1 MAAQERDV
9 EQWLRAV
16 GLPTFVRDGARGDRL
31 VSRVVPFMVF
41 ALCLGVFVQ
50 VVADVDIDVELDSVL
65 IIVLLVGSVM
75 LAAVGFVVVPIV
87 LGIITARV
95 LRARPRAALS
105 TGIVVLV
112 CYLVVLPGV
121 TALTASLGEAAWHA
135 GVHLLIVA
143 IAGLLTWLGVGSLL
157 AWAAHAALQQLTA
170 IGALVT
176 RALPILMLVVVF
188 AFFSKPLWDVTS
200 TMSPARLVA
209 VALFFLVLG
218 LLFVIPVSR
227 LEMKELDEGIEP
239 EERLRLVRSSG
250 LPELDGYASVPG
262 PPLARRERINLQAV
276 LVLALVLQTL
286 VFAGIVCVFLLV
298 LGSFAFSPEVLQEW
312 VGARLTMVELF
323 GAEVPFTWA
332 LVKTSI
338 FLSCVS
344 SLNFLVSVTTNA
356 AYRTAFFH
364 PLIHDARAGLAVRA
378 AYLRRHERAASGA
391 AASR

>member
-1 MAAQERDV
+1 MAARELDV
-9 EQWLRAV
+9 ERWLRAV
-16 GLPTFVRDGARGDRL
+16 GLPSFVRDGARGDRL

-41 ALCLGVFVQ
+41 ALVAGVFLQLGVD
-50 VVADVDIDVELDSVL
+50 ADIDVELVSELFV
-65 IIVLLVGSVM
+65 VLLVGSVL
-75 LAAVGFVVVPIV
+75 LAAVGLVVVPIL
-87 LGIITARV
+87 LGIISARV
-95 LRARPRAALS
+95 LRARPRAALP

-112 CYLVVLPGV
+112 CYLVVLPGI
-121 TALTASLGEAAWHA
+121 TALTSPIGEAAWHA

-143 IAGLLTWLGVGSLL
+143 LAVLLTWLGVGSLL

-200 TMSPARLVA
+200 TMSAARLVA

-227 LEMKELDEGIEP
+227 VEMKELDESIEP
-239 EERLRLVRSSG
+239 AERIRLVQSSG
-250 LPELDGYASVPG
+250 LTALEGYASEPG
-262 PPLARRERINLQAV
+262 PPLARRERANLRAV
-276 LVLALVLQTL
+276 LVLALLLQTL
-286 VFAGIVCVFLLV
+286 VFAALVCVFLIV
-298 LGSFAFSPEVLQEW
+298 LGSFAFSPEVLRLW
-312 VGARLTMVELF
+312 VGDRLTMVELF
-323 GAEVPFTWA
+323 GVEVPFTWA
-332 LVKTSI
+332 LVNTAI

-356 AYRTAFFH
+356 TYRSAFFH

-378 AYLRRHERAASGA
+378 AYLRRHEGA
-391 AASR
+391 ALRTRG